1 MQSKKAIRSWSEM
14 LKSQI
19 LIEGPDCSGKTT
31 LVERLKNELH
41 WDAKSLHHVK
51 GNQFKRY
58 LREYALQEQTI
69 FNRGHY
75 SEAAYG
81 ELWRGADP
89 FSPEEKNI
97 LDQICRQNMI
107 IIFACPSLEI
117 LQQRYQQRNFPQQ
130 IKYEELG
137 AIRKNFCELMQDVP
151 NLLYQSASYEE
162 LQSLLEQVTGLV
174 K

>member
-1 MQSKKAIRSWSEM
+1 MVIT
-14 LKSQI
+14 QI
-19 LIEGPDCSGKTT
+19 LVEGPDCSGKTT

-41 WDAKSLHHVK
+41 WDAKALHHLE

-58 LREYALQEQTI
+58 LREYALQEKII

-81 ELWRGADP
+81 KLWRGGSP
-89 FSPEEKNI
+89 FSEKEKNI
-97 LDQICRQNMI
+97 LDQICQQNMI

-117 LQQRYQQRNFPQQ
+117 LQQRYQQRTFPQQ

-137 AIRKNFCELMQDVP
+137 AIRKNFCELMQDAP
-151 NLLYQSASYEE
+151 YLLYQSASYEE
-162 LQSLLEQVTGLV
+162 LQSLLEQVSRLV